1 MKFLILNEIG
11 NALSMEELNKEAAE
25 FFGVPYKEEEYA
37 KPWGKSLNW
46 CYAFDTN
53 MTTLSHKGLLQ
64 WEDLIKQILQISVF
78 YNTNSF
84 EGLNRIIQAY
94 KPYIELCY
102 HWKSK
107 GYTPV
112 CL

>member
-11 NALSMEELNKEAAE
+11 SALSMEELNKEAAE

-37 KPWGKSLNW
+37 KPRGKSLNW
-46 CYAFDTN
+46 CCAIGYSMTN
-53 MTTLSHKGLLQ
+53 LPHKGLLH
-64 WEDLIKQILQISVF
+64 WNDLVKQIIQMSVF
-78 YNTNSF
+78 YTNSF
-84 EGLNRIIQAY
+84 EELITFIQTY
-94 KPYIELCY
+94 RPYIELCY
-102 HWKSK
+102 YWKSK